1 MKNNAKTNKSRR
13 ASYRDS
19 IPDELADLLYEKIL
33 HKMVVEKKYRD
44 STYSAKT
51 LAQELDTNART
62 ISAVVNMRF
71 NVNYPTLVNEYR
83 VRESMHLLTDRR
95 YVGKTVEQI
104 AKMVGFSNRQS
115 FYTSFMR
122 FVGKTPNLYR
132 RTHKREGNG

>member
-1 MKNNAKTNKSRR
+1 MTMKNIANTNKPRR
-13 ASYRDS
+13 ASYRDA
-19 IPDELADLLYEKIL
+19 IPDELADILYEKIL

-62 ISAVVNMRF
+62 ISAVVFMRF

-95 YVGKTVEQI
+95 HVGKTIEQI
-104 AKMVGFSNRQS
+104 AKMVGFANRQS
-115 FYTSFMR
+115 YYSSFLR
-122 FVGKTPNLYR
+122 FVGTTPNLYR
-132 RTHKREGNG
+132 RENSTLR

>member
-1 MKNNAKTNKSRR
+1 MKNVPKTNKPRK
-13 ASYRDS
+13 ASYREA
-19 IPDELADLLYEKIL
+19 IPDELADILYEKIL
-33 HKMVVEKKYRD
+33 QKMVVEKKYRD

-71 NVNYPTLVNEYR
+71 NENYPTLVNEYR

-104 AKMVGFSNRQS
+104 AKMVGFANRQS
-115 FYTSFMR
+115 FYSSFMR

-132 RTHKREGNG
+132 RDNKR